1 MFISVLCVLLK
12 VGLSVYI
19 KMVERLQNKFLK
31 WDYCKQYEDSESV
44 VSYHSTNTYIRT
56 CMHTLMY
63 IKNANMQTKSCIA
76 KMYVCECGCV

>member
-44 VSYHSTNTYIRT
+44 VSYHSTNT
-56 CMHTLMY
+56 
-63 IKNANMQTKSCIA
+63 
-76 KMYVCECGCV
+76 